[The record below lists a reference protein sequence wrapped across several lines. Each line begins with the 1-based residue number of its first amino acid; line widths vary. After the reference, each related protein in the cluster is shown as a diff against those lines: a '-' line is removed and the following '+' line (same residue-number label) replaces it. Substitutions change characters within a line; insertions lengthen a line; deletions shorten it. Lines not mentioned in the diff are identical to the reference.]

1 MANNILSWIW
11 GKGKL
16 SFIFDESKREVQP
29 YEEQAEH
36 TSSIR
41 VDLT

>member
-1 MANNILSWIW
+1 MSWIQ

-16 SFIFDESKREVQP
+16 SFIFDESKREVQA
-29 YEEQAEH
+29 YEEQSEH

-41 VDLT
+41 VNLT